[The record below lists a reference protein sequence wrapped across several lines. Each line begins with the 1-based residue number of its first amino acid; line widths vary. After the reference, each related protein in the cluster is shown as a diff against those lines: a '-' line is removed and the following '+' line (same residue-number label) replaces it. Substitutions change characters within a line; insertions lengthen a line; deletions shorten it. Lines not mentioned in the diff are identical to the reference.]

1 MKRLKLRKEV
11 KVITTLLSFGLL
23 CTAVPTINAVAEDAG
38 TEENTVETNT
48 VDETT
53 TEETTTD
60 ETVIDD
66 DAVVEEQVVEEV
78 ESPESDLYTRLMN
91 TTTVE
96 EFDAIANTA
105 TEEEI
110 ALLSDEQ
117 NNNISDHVNLL
128 VDHEEVVVNEKVID
142 DSPVISEIIYP
153 TVSFTNVAPLVDITG
168 LNN

>member
-48 VDETT
+48 AD
-53 TEETTTD
+53 ETTTD

-96 EFDAIANTA
+96 EFDAVANTA

-168 LNN
+168 LDN

>member
-53 TEETTTD
+53 TD

-96 EFDAIANTA
+96 EFDAVANAA
-105 TEEEI
+105 TDEEI
-110 ALLSDEQ
+110 NLLSDEQ

>member
-53 TEETTTD
+53 TD

-96 EFDAIANTA
+96 EFDAVANTA

-142 DSPVISEIIYP
+142 ESPVISEIIYP
-153 TVSFTNVAPLVDITG
+153 TVNFTNVAPLVDITG
-168 LNN
+168 MNN

>member
-23 CTAVPTINAVAEDAG
+23 CTAVPTINAVAEDTGA
-38 TEENTVETNT
+38 E
-48 VDETT
+48 DS
-53 TEETTTD
+53 
-60 ETVIDD
+60 TVINDEN
-66 DAVVEEQVVEEV
+66 VVEGDVAET
-78 ESPESDLYTRLMN
+78 DLYTRLMSTN
-91 TTTVE
+91 TLE
-96 EFDAIANTA
+96 EFEIVANTA

-110 ALLSDEQ
+110 TLLSDEQ

-168 LNN
+168 MNN

>member
-53 TEETTTD
+53 TD

-96 EFDAIANTA
+96 EFDAVANTA

-168 LNN
+168 MNN

>member
-53 TEETTTD
+53 TD

-96 EFDAIANTA
+96 EFDAVANAA
-105 TEEEI
+105 TDEEI
-110 ALLSDEQ
+110 NLLSDEQ
-117 NNNISDHVNLL
+117 NSDISEHFIMISDDVKTN
-128 VDHEEVVVNEKVID
+128 DAYAGN
-142 DSPVISEIIYP
+142 IIYT
-153 TVSFTNVAPLVDITG
+153 TVNFTNVAPLIDTTSG
-168 LNN
+168 NN

>member
-53 TEETTTD
+53 TD

-96 EFDAIANTA
+96 EFDAVANTA

-110 ALLSDEQ
+110 ALLTEEQ
-117 NNNISDHVNLL
+117 NNDIQTHYDSFEVS
-128 VDHEEVVVNEKVID
+128 EEIIEDTVEVIEVQD
-142 DSPVISEIIYP
+142 DEPIPSEIIYP
-153 TVSFTNVAPLVDITG
+153 TVNFSNVAPLVNSVG
-168 LNN
+168 QE

>member
-53 TEETTTD
+53 TD

-66 DAVVEEQVVEEV
+66 DAVVEEQVVEVV

-96 EFDAIANTA
+96 EFDAVANTA